1 MMRFACGGDRDEP
14 RRDMRAT
21 MAEKRAFA
29 TSIVTSVPVTSTAE
43 FRCRGS
49 NVVTNRAHH
58 VIAAR
63 TTKLKARPR
72 ARGSL
77 ARTSVI
83 FCQALHATTFCIP
96 SVSEDPLENIAEH
109 CEVPRVFGSE

>member
-1 MMRFACGGDRDEP
+1 
-14 RRDMRAT
+14 
-21 MAEKRAFA
+21 
-29 TSIVTSVPVTSTAE
+29 
-43 FRCRGS
+43 
-49 NVVTNRAHH
+49 
-58 VIAAR
+58 
-63 TTKLKARPR
+63 LKARPR